1 MIKRTV
7 GLRPIKYSKL
17 PPNVR
22 VGLFNAKKC
31 EQMAIEESFLKYNKN
46 GFIRDES
53 EMWKNWNDGKQASD
67 LDYVLL
73 FSQIPHN
80 ALKDIWYITG
90 CDKIMKF
97 ASFNRIYNQC
107 VCGEDILWVNCNK
120 VEHIQQKIRW
130 DKLIIKNNDEPE
142 SNEYGNVETDDAE
155 EESRV
160 TNKVMKTQM
169 NTSNEDEKCIES
181 PLTESIV
188 TQTTQSITTQSSLT
202 QINVQKKRDD
212 YSVVNVIDNTDNEIR
227 TWVYN
232 LPKKI
237 VSIDENGSESGNDE
251 NGGCTIL

>member
-17 PPNVR
+17 PSNVH

-31 EQMAIEESFLKYNKN
+31 EKMAIEESFCKFNKN
-46 GFIRDES
+46 GYIRDES

-107 VCGEDILWVNCNK
+107 VCGDDILWVNCNQ

-130 DKLIIKNNDEPE
+130 DKLIIKNDIE
-142 SNEYGNVETDDAE
+142 SDDAE
-155 EESRV
+155 DDTNVTTTHSQIPITNEEY
-160 TNKVMKTQM
+160 TNQETNDNSTNNDQI
-169 NTSNEDEKCIES
+169 SNDQPVISNSQE
-181 PLTESIV
+181 
-188 TQTTQSITTQSSLT
+188 TTKQA
-202 QINVQKKRDD
+202 RDD
-212 YSVVNVIDNTDNEIR
+212 YSIVNVFDTSDNQIR

-232 LPKKI
+232 LPKKV
-237 VSIDENGSESGNDE
+237 VSIDENVSASNNDD
-251 NGGCTIL
+251 NDGTCNIL

>member
-17 PPNVR
+17 PSNVR

-31 EQMAIEESFLKYNKN
+31 EQMAIEESFHKYNKN
-46 GFIRDES
+46 GYIRDES
-53 EMWKNWNDGKQASD
+53 EMWKNWNDGKQISD

-107 VCGEDILWVNCNK
+107 VCGDDILWVNCNK

-130 DKLIIKNNDEPE
+130 DKLIIKNDINELDE
-142 SNEYGNVETDDAE
+142 TE
-155 EESRV
+155 EETHVESIK
-160 TNKVMKTQM
+160 TNSPTVIPTVIPTTISQDLIEFSQKP
-169 NTSNEDEKCIES
+169 DEKFFDS
-181 PLTESIV
+181 P
-188 TQTTQSITTQSSLT
+188 QPQSP
-202 QINVQKKRDD
+202 KKKDG

-237 VSIDENGSESGNDE
+237 VSIDENVSSENGVDE
-251 NGGCTIL
+251 NGSCVIL